1 VLWSQAVPIT
11 ADGGSA
17 APAVN
22 GQDPG
27 LSADDRKLLRLLAA
41 GMKDQAI
48 ASHLGMSYRTAS
60 RRISGLMA
68 ALGAESRFQAGLY
81 AARQGWL

>member
-1 VLWSQAVPIT
+1 
-11 ADGGSA
+11 
-17 APAVN
+17 
-22 GQDPG
+22 
-27 LSADDRKLLRLLAA
+27 
-41 GMKDQAI
+41 
-48 ASHLGMSYRTAS
+48 MSYRTAS